1 MIKIKHFSLSHQ
13 QVSIADAMVSNCAI
27 MTDVYIR
34 VAKTLAPEFD
44 ETDYR
49 GSINERDEQGTF
61 VLQVGDQ

>member
-13 QVSIADAMVSNCAI
+13 QVAIADAMVSNCSI
-27 MTDVYIR
+27 MTDIFIR
-34 VAKTLAPEFD
+34 AAETLAPEFD

-49 GSINERDEQGTF
+49 GSINERDKQGTF